1 MTAKMKR
8 RDFIALLS
16 GAAIAGML
24 VTGAAHAQTDFP
36 NRPIHMVVPYPAGGI
51 VDIATRIVTDKLSEI
66 WHQPIVVEA
75 KPGASGNLAW
85 DQVSRAKPDGYTW
98 TFLGPATMAN
108 PHMYANLRWREKSFV
123 PVGATVWGPSALIVH
138 PSLPVST
145 VTEFV
150 NHVRKNPGI
159 LNCAIP
165 PIGSSQYLGIASFLN
180 ATKLEMM
187 GVPYN
192 GAPPAI
198 LDLMAN
204 RVQFTMVP
212 LGLVVQ
218 HINSGAMKALAV
230 VGTIRSPLL
239 PNVPTTSEA
248 GYPEVN
254 VVPWFGYGV
263 PRGTPRPLIDKIVA
277 GFNEVMKV
285 PSVRAALQ
293 KQALQP
299 MEPMSADE
307 IAELY
312 AADAEKYAK
321 IIREAGIKLAD

>member
-1 MTAKMKR
+1 VTAKMKR

-98 TFLGPATMAN
+98 TFIGPATMAN
-108 PHMYANLRWREKSFV
+108 PHMYANLRWSEKSFV

-159 LNCAIP
+159 LNLAIP
-165 PIGSSQYLGIASFLN
+165 P
-180 ATKLEMM
+180 
-187 GVPYN
+187 
-192 GAPPAI
+192 
-198 LDLMAN
+198 
-204 RVQFTMVP
+204 
-212 LGLVVQ
+212 
-218 HINSGAMKALAV
+218 
-230 VGTIRSPLL
+230 
-239 PNVPTTSEA
+239 
-248 GYPEVN
+248 
-254 VVPWFGYGV
+254 
-263 PRGTPRPLIDKIVA
+263 
-277 GFNEVMKV
+277 
-285 PSVRAALQ
+285 
-293 KQALQP
+293 
-299 MEPMSADE
+299 
-307 IAELY
+307 
-312 AADAEKYAK
+312 
-321 IIREAGIKLAD
+321 

>member
-1 MTAKMKR
+1 LGVSDR
-8 RDFIALLS
+8 RGACANRLS
-16 GAAIAGML
+16 EPAYPYGRA
-24 VTGAAHAQTDFP
+24 
-36 NRPIHMVVPYPAGGI
+36 YPAGGI

-85 DQVSRAKPDGYTW
+85 DQVSRAEPDGYTW
-98 TFLGPATMAN
+98 TFLGPAIMAN
-108 PHMYANLRWREKSFV
+108 PRMYAKLRWSEKSFV
-123 PVGATVWGPSALIVH
+123 PVGATVWGPSALVVH
-138 PSLPVST
+138 PSLPVNT

-150 NHVRKNPGI
+150 DYVRKNPGV
-159 LNCAIP
+159 LNLGHP
-165 PIGSSQYLGIASFLN
+165 PIGSSQHLGIASFLN
-180 ATKLEMM
+180 ATKLNIVA
-187 GVPYN
+187 VPYN

-204 RVQFTMVP
+204 RVQVTMAP
-212 LGLVVQ
+212 LGLLVQ

-230 VGTIRSPLL
+230 NSTIRSPLL
-239 PNVPTTSEA
+239 PNVPTMSEA

-254 VVPWFGYGV
+254 LVPWFGYGA
-263 PRGTPRPLIDKIVA
+263 PRGTPRPVIDKIVA

-312 AADAEKYAK
+312 AADAKKYAK
-321 IIREAGIKLAD
+321 IIREAGIKLSD